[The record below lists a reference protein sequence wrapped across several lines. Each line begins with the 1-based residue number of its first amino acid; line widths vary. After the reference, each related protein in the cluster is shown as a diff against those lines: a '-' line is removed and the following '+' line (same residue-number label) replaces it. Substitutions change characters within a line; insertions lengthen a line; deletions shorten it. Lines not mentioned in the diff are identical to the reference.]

1 MHVSKQ
7 KKVAALERR
16 SAILRYLLDNPGVN
30 QTQIADKF
38 QLSRAAVSVHVR
50 HIRKGWRPE
59 GWVDVSHSPQTASPE
74 LDLPNE

>member
-1 MHVSKQ
+1 MHVSQQ
-7 KKVAALERR
+7 KRLTALKKRE
-16 SAILRYLLDNPGVN
+16 AILRYMLDNPGIK
-30 QTQIADKF
+30 QTQLADKF
-38 QLSRAAVSVHVR
+38 ELSTAAMSVHVR